1 MLESRPSSCRARAM
15 SSSMSSSDPAGTPRA
30 RARIACALGGRG
42 YGLVARHR
50 YGLVVLAALALAGCG
65 LGPGPTPG
73 GVRLAV
79 SEGFGAR
86 VLGTS
91 GAPRIEGQE
100 TVMSLLM
107 RNYKVTTRYGG
118 GFVESVDGRSGGT
131 TGGEPS
137 DWFYYVNGVEAPKG
151 AAETNVQAGDRIWWD
166 LHDWG
171 QTDEIP
177 AVVGSYPEPFVN
189 GIEGKR
195 YPLREECAEP
205 SGAACVTVRKRLSA
219 LGVPV
224 ALAAVSSEE
233 EQLTLRVVVGPYSAL
248 GGSPSVRDLDLG
260 PRHSGVYA
268 RFSGN
273 GATLTLLNGAGH
285 AVRTLGAGAG
295 LVAATRYGEQA
306 PVWLVTGTNTAG
318 ANLAADAL
326 GESALRNRF
335 ALALEPSGAARPVP
349 AES

>member
-1 MLESRPSSCRARAM
+1 M
-15 SSSMSSSDPAGTPRA
+15 
-30 RARIACALGGRG
+30 
-42 YGLVARHR
+42 LVA
-50 YGLVVLAALALAGCG
+50 LLLSGCG

-79 SEGFGAR
+79 TEDFGAH
-86 VLGTS
+86 VLGS
-91 GAPRIEGQE
+91 SSSPQIHGQE

-118 GFVESVDGRSGGT
+118 GFVESVNGRSGGT
-131 TGGEPS
+131 QGEEPS

-151 AAETNVQAGDRIWWD
+151 AAETNVLAGDRIWWD
-166 LHDWG
+166 LHNWS

-205 SGAACVTVRKRLSA
+205 SGLACAMVRKHLTA
-219 LGVPV
+219 VGVPV

-233 EQLTLRVVVGPYSAL
+233 DQLTLRVVVGPYSAL
-248 GGSPSVRDLDLG
+248 GDSLSVHDVGVG
-260 PRHSGVYA
+260 PRYSGVYV
-268 RFSGN
+268 RFSGD
-273 GATLTLLNGAGH
+273 GRTLTLLDGSGAT
-285 AVRTLGAGAG
+285 VRTLGAGAG

-318 ANLAADAL
+318 VNLAANAL
-326 GESALRNRF
+326 SERALRNRF
-335 ALALEPSGAARPVP
+335 ALALEPSGVAQPVP
-349 AES
+349 AAES

>member
-1 MLESRPSSCRARAM
+1 M
-15 SSSMSSSDPAGTPRA
+15 
-30 RARIACALGGRG
+30 
-42 YGLVARHR
+42 
-50 YGLVVLAALALAGCG
+50 LALAGCG

-79 SEGFGAR
+79 SEGFGAH
-86 VLGTS
+86 VLGAS
-91 GAPRIEGQE
+91 SSPNIKGEE

-107 RNYKVTTRYGG
+107 RNYSVKTRYGG
-118 GFVESVDGRSGGT
+118 GFVESIDGHSGGT
-131 TGGEPS
+131 QGGEPS

-151 AAETNVQAGDRIWWD
+151 AAETNVDTGERIWWD

-205 SGAACVTVRKRLSA
+205 SGAACATVRKRLTA

-233 EQLTLRVVVGPYSAL
+233 EQLTLRVVVGLYASL
-248 GGSPSVRDLDLG
+248 GDSLSVHDVGQG
-260 PRHSGVYA
+260 PRYSGVYV
-268 RFSGN
+268 RFSSG
-273 GATLTLLNGAGH
+273 GSRLTLLDGAGRT
-285 AVRTLGAGAG
+285 VRTLGPGAG

-306 PVWLVTGTNTAG
+306 PVWLITGTNTAG
-318 ANLAADAL
+318 VNLAANAL
-326 GESALRNRF
+326 SESALRNRF
-335 ALALEPSGAARPVP
+335 ALALEPSGTPQPVP
-349 AES
+349 ADEP